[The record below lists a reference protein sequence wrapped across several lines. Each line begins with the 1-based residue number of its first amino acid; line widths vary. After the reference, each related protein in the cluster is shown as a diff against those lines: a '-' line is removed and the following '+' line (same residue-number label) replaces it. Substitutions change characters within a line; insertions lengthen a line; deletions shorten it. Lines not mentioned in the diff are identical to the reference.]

1 MPSRKPPWTTKD
13 EIHIQIEAL
22 NLCRSALKTL
32 CNSHW
37 GDPGDKSNVA
47 HEVSDR
53 SLEMITSLQGFLNK
67 NTAGFVEVAEYL
79 EAAIDQAPRPTM
91 GVMGPVE

>member
-1 MPSRKPPWTTKD
+1 MPSRKPPWTTVD
-13 EIHIQIEAL
+13 ELQIQIEAL

-53 SLEMITSLQGFLNK
+53 SFEMITSLQAFLSK
-67 NTAGFVEVAEYL
+67 KTTGFVEVAEIL
-79 EAAIDQAPRPTM
+79 EAAVDQVPRPTM